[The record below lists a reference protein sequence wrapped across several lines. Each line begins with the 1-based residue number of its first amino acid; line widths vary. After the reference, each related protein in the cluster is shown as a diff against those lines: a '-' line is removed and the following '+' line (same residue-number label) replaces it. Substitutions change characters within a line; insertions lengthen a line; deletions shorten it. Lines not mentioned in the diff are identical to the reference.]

1 MFRRNPWRSLR
12 LDNIVQE
19 GCMRGK
25 SELGCRIARKGRVLC
40 DGCNMQWWVKGG
52 LGLCLSSCYDFSDW
66 CTGAVEGH

>member
-1 MFRRNPWRSLR
+1 
-12 LDNIVQE
+12 
-19 GCMRGK
+19 MRGK